1 MLPEQA
7 MRNPRL
13 IRAKSAALAERR
25 RHGQPRPGAKPNGRL
40 PLAARR
46 ERILAMAG
54 DFFAEYGLTAQTRAL
69 ADACGI
75 SQRLL
80 YRCFPS
86 KGALIQE
93 VYRRDIAGPF
103 QAAWLARL
111 EDRSRPVAERLN
123 EFYREYY
130 GAVLTR
136 RWLRLFLYASLAE
149 IDMAPTYIAEV
160 ITRMLETIV
169 AEACAERGV
178 RAPAR
183 RELRHEL
190 GWLLHGAVSHLA
202 IRRHVY
208 RNTNPTPVEAVI
220 AMHVELF
227 LAGLAQALPASAP
240 RAAQVVD

>member
-1 MLPEQA
+1 MLPGQL

-13 IRAKSAALAERR
+13 IKAKSAALAERR
-25 RHGQPRPGAKPNGRL
+25 RHGKPRPGGKANGRI
-40 PLAARR
+40 PLRERR
-46 ERILAMAG
+46 ERILEMAS

-86 KGALIQE
+86 KGALIHE

-103 QAAWLARL
+103 QATWLARL

-130 GAVLTR
+130 DAVLTR

-160 ITRMLETIV
+160 ITRMLEVIV

-183 RELRHEL
+183 RQVRHEL

-202 IRRHVY
+202 IRRHIY
-208 RNTNPTPVEAVI
+208 ANTNPTPVEEVI
-220 AMHVELF
+220 AMHVEMF
-227 LAGLAQALPASAP
+227 LAGLTAALPARVP

>member
-1 MLPEQA
+1 
-7 MRNPRL
+7 MRSPTL
-13 IRAKSAALAERR
+13 IKAKSEMLADRR
-25 RHGQPRPGAKPNGRL
+25 RHSRRKPGGKRNARI
-40 PLAARR
+40 PLRERR
-46 ERILAMAG
+46 ERILAMASE
-54 DFFAEYGLTAQTRAL
+54 FFAEYGLTAQTRAL

-103 QAAWLARL
+103 QATWLARL

-149 IDMAPTYIAEV
+149 IDMAPSYIAEV
-160 ITRMLETIV
+160 ITRMLEVIV
-169 AEACAERGV
+169 EEACAERGV
-178 RAPAR
+178 RPPAR

-190 GWLLHGAVSHLA
+190 GWLLHGAVTHLA
-202 IRRHVY
+202 IRRHIY
-208 RNTNPTPVEAVI
+208 ANTNPTPVEAVI

-227 LAGLAQALPASAP
+227 LAGVAAVLPARRLDP
-240 RAAQVVD
+240 AQVVD

>member
-1 MLPEQA
+1 
-7 MRNPRL
+7 MRTPAL
-13 IRAKSAALAERR
+13 IRAKSEALADRRRNGKRTRVNRGNARMPLRERR
-25 RHGQPRPGAKPNGRL
+25 EH
-40 PLAARR
+40 
-46 ERILAMAG
+46 ILAMATE
-54 DFFAEYGLTAQTRAL
+54 FFAEYGLTAQTRAL

-103 QAAWLARL
+103 QATWLARL
-111 EDRSRPVAERLN
+111 EDRGRPVAERLN
-123 EFYREYY
+123 EFYRDYHE
-130 GAVLTR
+130 AVLTR

-160 ITRMLETIV
+160 ITRMLEVIV

-178 RAPAR
+178 RPPPSR
-183 RELRHEL
+183 HFRHEL

-202 IRRHVY
+202 IRRHIY
-208 RNTNPTPVEAVI
+208 ANTNPTPVEEVI
-220 AMHVELF
+220 AMYVELF
-227 LAGLAQALPASAP
+227 LAGVAAALPAKEGRSA
-240 RAAQVVD
+240 

>member
-1 MLPEQA
+1 
-7 MRNPRL
+7 MRSPAVMK
-13 IRAKSAALAERR
+13 AKSEALAGQRR
-25 RHGQPRPGAKPNGRL
+25 RRVHNPAGRGDGRL
-40 PLAARR
+40 PLAERR

-54 DFFAEYGLTAQTRAL
+54 EFFAEYGLTAQTRAL
-69 ADACGI
+69 AEACGI

-103 QAAWLARL
+103 KATWLARL

-130 GAVLTR
+130 DAVLTR

-160 ITRMLETIV
+160 ITRMLEVIV
-169 AEACAERGV
+169 DESCAERGV

-183 RELRHEL
+183 RALKHEL

-202 IRRHVY
+202 IRRHIY
-208 RNTNPTPVEAVI
+208 ANTNPTPVEKVI
-220 AMHVELF
+220 ALHVRVF
-227 LAGLAQALPASAP
+227 LAGLA
-240 RAAQVVD
+240 AQVVD